1 MREADVI
8 VCTSIGAADPRL
20 LAACGIVT
28 SDDEYMKERGLL
40 KKKMKVSDVIE
51 QRPMA
56 PDGLTP
62 LSTPFVLID
71 EACQSVEPASL
82 VPLFASNS
90 CQSLVM
96 LGDPCQ
102 LPPTILSDSSSDG
115 SSPLS
120 VSLMGRLAASLPQ
133 PVIVTAKTD
142 KTPKE
147 EQYLNL
153 KLTKQAVSLV
163 KLRGGEEGRLSYR
176 KKFSGSLLLTVQYRM
191 HASIAAFSS
200 AVFYDSLLSTPAFL
214 TGLREIPKALD
225 DILPLSDQT
234 HNVRFVNVGGRNNEE
249 RDKSFSAVRPLRTDT
264 SSIVTDVNT
273 SFSNSAEAYQIL
285 ELLKGIVA
293 NKPMEPVSVGIVTP
307 YSSQVILIK
316 SLITS
321 DPAFRSILKD
331 SEVTIEVNSV
341 DAYQGR
347 ERDLILFSSVR
358 SNRLGNIG
366 FLRDWR

>member
-1 MREADVI
+1 MRAADVI
-8 VCTSIGAADPRL
+8 VCTSIGSADPRL

-28 SDDEYMKERGLL
+28 SDDEYMKERGLP
-40 KKKMKVSDVIE
+40 KKTRKGPDDIG
-51 QRPMA
+51 QRPLA

-62 LSTPFVLID
+62 LATPFVLID
-71 EACQSVEPASL
+71 EACQSVEPATL
-82 VPLFASNS
+82 VPLFATNS

-102 LPPTILSDSSSDG
+102 LPPTILSDTSSDG

-147 EQYLNL
+147 ERYLNL

-163 KLRGGEEGRLSYR
+163 KRRGGEEGRISYR

-200 AVFYDSLLSTPAFL
+200 AVFYDSLLSTPESL
-214 TGLREIPKALD
+214 TGLREFPYALAE
-225 DILPLSDQT
+225 ILPLYDRT
-234 HNVRFVNVGGRNNEE
+234 HNVRFVNVGGRHNEE
-249 RDKSFSAVRPLRTDT
+249 RDRKFSTVRPLRTDT
-264 SSIVTDVNT
+264 SSLLADGNT
-273 SFSNSAEAYQIL
+273 SFSNSAEALQIL
-285 ELLKGIVA
+285 HLLKGMMM
-293 NKPMEPVSVGIVTP
+293 NEMMEPVSVGIVTP

-316 SLITS
+316 SLMAS
-321 DPAFRSILKD
+321 DPEFRSLLAD
-331 SEVTIEVNSV
+331 SNVTIEVNSV

-347 ERDLILFSSVR
+347 ERDLIFFSSVR